1 MNLPPPLANTWQ
13 LSAAM
18 QTKPAFSSQSQ
29 LCEDLSHLRPEL
41 LMPAGD
47 LEKLETA
54 LLFGGDAVYVGGQ
67 EYSLR
72 AYAGNFD
79 LAALGQGVKFAR
91 SMGKKVY
98 VAVNILAHNRHLK
111 ELPHYLEKLAE
122 LNVDGLIVSDPG
134 VIKLARRCAPR
145 IPITVSTQANVSNY
159 ESAAVFKDMGAARIV
174 LAREL
179 SLDEISAIKAR
190 VGMEIEVFI
199 HGAMCVSYSGRC
211 LLSYYMTGRS
221 ANQGACAHPCR
232 YRYALQEEKRPGQ
245 YYPIEED
252 QHGTYILNSRDL
264 CLLDYIPQLIEA
276 GVDAFKVEGR
286 MKSPLYTAVTARVY
300 RQAIDKWLQSRSPYS
315 PPDLEAWRL
324 ELRGIATRPYT
335 TGFICG
341 SADELQDTAKTPR
354 DDYHFE
360 FCGMVKGR
368 DQERGR
374 IEVEQR
380 ANFGRGEDLEIMI
393 PPQDIRPLTLTELYD
408 SDGMPLDRARHAR
421 QRVWIPSSEPVLPN
435 SILRR
440 VLRRAGRA
448 E

>member
-1 MNLPPPLANTWQ
+1 MNLPPPMTNTWQ
-13 LSAAM
+13 PSGAM
-18 QTKPAFSSQSQ
+18 QTKTVAPLKAQPGREYRPQ
-29 LCEDLSHLRPEL
+29 PEL

-47 LEKLETA
+47 LEKLQTA
-54 LLFGGDAVYVGGQ
+54 LLFGGDAVYVGGL

-79 LAALGQGVKFAR
+79 LAALGKGVEFAH

-98 VAVNILAHNRHLK
+98 VAVNILAHNRHLQ
-111 ELPHYLEKLAE
+111 ELPLYLEKLGE

-134 VIKLARRCAPR
+134 VIKLAKHHVPQ
-145 IPITVSTQANVSNY
+145 IPLTVSTQANVTNY
-159 ESAAVFKDMGAARIV
+159 ISAEVFREMGAQRIV

-179 SLDEISAIKAR
+179 ALDEIAAIKAR
-190 VGMEIEVFI
+190 VGVEIEVFI

-245 YYPIEED
+245 YFPIEED
-252 QHGTYILNSRDL
+252 HHGTYILNSRDL
-264 CLLDYIPQLIEA
+264 CLLNYIPQLIEA

-286 MKSPLYTAVTARVY
+286 MKSPLYTAVTACVY
-300 RQAIDKWLQSRSPYS
+300 RQAIDKWLSERSPYLL
-315 PPDLEAWRL
+315 PDLDAWHL
-324 ELRGIATRPYT
+324 ELQGIATRPYT

-341 SADELQDTAKTPR
+341 PSDELQDTAKMPLENH
-354 DDYHFE
+354 HFE
-360 FCGMVKGR
+360 FCGVVKGY
-368 DQERGR
+368 DYQRGM

-380 ANFGRGEDLEIMI
+380 ANFGPGEDLEIMI
-393 PPQDIRPLTLTELYD
+393 PPGDIRKLALTELYD
-408 SDGMPLDRARHAR
+408 DEGNPLDRARHAR
-421 QRVWIPSSEPVLPN
+421 QRVWIPLAEPVVPN

-440 VLRRAGRA
+440 VVRSTGHA